1 MYACIPP
8 FPLLLAELGAA
19 SIAPCKL
26 HTHTQGHLQMWS
38 FLWSVETAPAS
49 CCTTPE
55 DWSFVWS
62 PSGSST
68 GPRGSLCLPPRVH
81 TRPSPT
87 RDLPCSCVLHANC
100 GTGRVSQAT
109 PIEVVSQ
116 SRSRSAWSGPW
127 TAQWLRQAT
136 GQAIDLG
143 MGLKVYISTVSSNLE
158 VSTTRRSVL
167 EY

>member
-109 PIEVVSQ
+109 PFVGSFPVSFPFCV
-116 SRSRSAWSGPW
+116 GW
-127 TAQWLRQAT
+127 TLDCTVTQASYRT
-136 GQAIDLG
+136 GDRPRDG
-143 MGLKVYISTVSSNLE
+143 FEGLYFHRL
-158 VSTTRRSVL
+158 
-167 EY
+167 